1 MCFFPKPI
9 HITEK
14 IAPVFGQS
22 KELERCLVLH
32 WDMFISRDWREVD
45 SRRKEAKGRLLLWGG
60 SSQLQGENMNLLFGK
75 SSCWVVTNNT
85 KSRFMSSRTW
95 NGLWFLKEEKKSIE
109 SMLRDHRMA
118 RKPGEQGSHKGQG
131 QNQVRL
137 DWDGWR
143 CVFFPFPPACTSVLI
158 CEQRTGSEGWSSY
171 NGANF
176 KNTQGANCKSNH
188 RSLCLDSVYRN
199 FWKYQVNSRWNK

>member
-14 IAPVFGQS
+14 IAPVLGQS
-22 KELERCLVLH
+22 KESERWLLLP
-32 WDMFISRDWREVD
+32 WDIFVSRDWREVD
-45 SRRKEAKGRLLLWGG
+45 SKRKEAKGRLLLWGG

-131 QNQVRL
+131 QNLVRL
-137 DWDGWR
+137 ELGWVEM
-143 CVFFPFPPACTSVLI
+143 CVLPISSSLHIGPDQQAENWQWRVVQLYWSKLQEHSRSKLQ
-158 CEQRTGSEGWSSY
+158 EQSGEPLSWIRLQKFLEASS
-171 NGANF
+171 
-176 KNTQGANCKSNH
+176 
-188 RSLCLDSVYRN
+188 
-199 FWKYQVNSRWNK
+199 